1 MELFEALIS
10 LLLVGLAVYSRA
22 KKKEQKKTAQVNRRE
37 EDKTP
42 SRQPV
47 AVQTAFEAVPA
58 QPFMPLSAPERHKE
72 SLPFAAA
79 PIPSSITFP
88 EGVDPCHDGM
98 YEDEMGGET
107 AVNGENAGSS
117 PAAQELIRGIVVG
130 EILNHPRFKNY
141 IRK

>member
-1 MELFEALIS
+1 MELAQVLIS
-10 LLLVGLAVYSRA
+10 LLFVGLAVYSKA
-22 KKKEQKKTAQVNRRE
+22 KKNEKKKAAGENRRE
-37 EDKTP
+37 EDRAS
-42 SRQPV
+42 SRQV
-47 AVQTAFEAVPA
+47 AAVQTAFEAVPA
-58 QPFMPLSAPERHKE
+58 QPFVPLSAPERHKE

-117 PAAQELIRGIVVG
+117 PAAQELVRGIVVG